1 MPFSGGPDSRTVGD
15 GWWRHRAP
23 SWPRSCWQLITP
35 TCRNLTCSI
44 PNTIWTEYDLVR
56 RHLGPAG
63 RVPNDCALMTFSSLI
78 HMDLDLKSFE
88 QVVPDRTVIDCG
100 RADCVSQLRDGRCYY
115 YVRSAA
121 SYFHENGIPP
131 ACAAADANGT
141 TADTDACLN
150 PPTIAFEESVQ
161 LDVVEK
167 RPIDLDRTFPDAGF
181 PARGYPKNAAAGLF
195 RVRAKDHRQQDG

>member
-1 MPFSGGPDSRTVGD
+1 MAIIQS
-15 GWWRHRAP
+15 
-23 SWPRSCWQLITP
+23 
-35 TCRNLTCSI
+35 
-44 PNTIWTEYDLVR
+44 LVR
-56 RHLGPAG
+56 KDVVSDLLGDYGHLVVDECHHLSAQ
-63 RVPNDCALMTFSSLI
+63 
-78 HMDLDLKSFE
+78 SFE

-141 TADTDACLN
+141 AADTDACLN

-167 RPIDLDRTFPDAGF
+167 RPIDLDRTFPDAGV
-181 PARGYPKNAAAGLF
+181 PARRYPRNAAAGLF
-195 RVRAKDHRQQDG
+195 HVRAKDHRQQDG